1 MGAVHHCGHPLPRG
15 SSPLLPQPELL
26 VQLLQDHMCTYNMH
40 ILVCSLKKQELA
52 RGCTGKDGEGCV
64 KRGMGRSKSNV

>member
-1 MGAVHHCGHPLPRG
+1 MYR
-15 SSPLLPQPELL
+15 SPLATEVDLP
-26 VQLLQDHMCTYNMH
+26 VQLLPDHMCTYNMH
-40 ILVCSLKKQELA
+40 ILVCRLKKQELA